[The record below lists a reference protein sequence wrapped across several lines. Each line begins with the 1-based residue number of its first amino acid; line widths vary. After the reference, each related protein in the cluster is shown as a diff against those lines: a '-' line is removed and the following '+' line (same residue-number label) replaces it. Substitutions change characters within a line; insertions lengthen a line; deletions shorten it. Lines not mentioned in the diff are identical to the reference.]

1 MSFWSGPTAS
11 GPATG
16 QCRAEDAPGFE
27 MEAFAVARGCD
38 RPLSGRIDD
47 AHLESDWPNNQIN
60 LVGDLSADKIDMKT
74 WANASAQWA

>member
-1 MSFWSGPTAS
+1 
-11 GPATG
+11 
-16 QCRAEDAPGFE
+16 